1 MVAFSALISG
11 EFAPLFYGLRK
22 GLRESNKSS
31 VRRAISSCC
40 DRDALFLA
48 IPTRTLPK
56 CENKCIFK
64 NQFSPAEVRRPCELC
79 DKMIKI
85 ALRGASLL
93 ARERVC
99 FWVVL
104 CGQHISQG
112 TRARARRR
120 RWDKDSVLQAA
131 RCCCCRV
138 FVYLHGAEFGHS
150 ASRANTT
157 TQGLGQSEM

>member
-22 GLRESNKSS
+22 ALRESNKSS

-40 DRDALFLA
+40 DRRRPEMLSVFLA

-64 NQFSPAEVRRPCELC
+64 NQFSPSEVRRPSELC

-85 ALRGASLL
+85 ALRGA
-93 ARERVC
+93 
-99 FWVVL
+99 
-104 CGQHISQG
+104 
-112 TRARARRR
+112 
-120 RWDKDSVLQAA
+120 
-131 RCCCCRV
+131 
-138 FVYLHGAEFGHS
+138 
-150 ASRANTT
+150 N
-157 TQGLGQSEM
+157 